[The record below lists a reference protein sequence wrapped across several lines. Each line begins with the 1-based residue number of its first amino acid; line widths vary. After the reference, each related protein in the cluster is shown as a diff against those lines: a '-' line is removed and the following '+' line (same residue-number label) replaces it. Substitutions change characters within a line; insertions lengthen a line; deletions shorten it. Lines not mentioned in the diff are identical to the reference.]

1 MNREYGI
8 DILRIVSTVGVV
20 ILHVFGIFYL
30 KSSAYSGGDCLKTK
44 EFTIRNRH
52 SKIPIWDT

>member
-1 MNREYGI
+1 MGFEEEKTTKN
-8 DILRIVSTVGVV
+8 VV
-20 ILHVFGIFYL
+20 FRQ
-30 KSSAYSGGDCLKTK
+30 SGGDCLKTK

>member
-1 MNREYGI
+1 MTFYFV
-8 DILRIVSTVGVV
+8 DAVV
-20 ILHVFGIFYL
+20 LVKFI
-30 KSSAYSGGDCLKTK
+30 GGDCLKTK

>member
-1 MNREYGI
+1 MKI
-8 DILRIVSTVGVV
+8 GVPEN
-20 ILHVFGIFYL
+20 LMKLY
-30 KSSAYSGGDCLKTK
+30 GGDCLKTK

>member
-30 KSSAYSGGDCLKTK
+30 KSSAYSGGGVQSYSEL
-44 EFTIRNRH
+44 
-52 SKIPIWDT
+52 

>member
-1 MNREYGI
+1 MFVLSWF
-8 DILRIVSTVGVV
+8 ILKHCKTGTDLAFI
-20 ILHVFGIFYL
+20 IE
-30 KSSAYSGGDCLKTK
+30 GDCLKTK

>member
-1 MNREYGI
+1 MKKSGRNSNIEL
-8 DILRIVSTVGVV
+8 LRIILIIMV
-20 ILHVFGIFYL
+20 ITLHFNNGDI
-30 KSSAYSGGDCLKTK
+30 GGDCLKTK

>member
-1 MNREYGI
+1 MQRDNII
-8 DILRIVSTVGVV
+8 DTAKG
-20 ILHVFGIFYL
+20 FGIFLVIAGHLFIYE
-30 KSSAYSGGDCLKTK
+30 GDCLKTK